1 MRRRTLYKSIESAL
15 PKELRSVKFPGKK
28 FQILGSHLSEKVLA
42 EREQQMQV
50 FVNEC
55 LSKEPILQ
63 LSEVKAFLCT
73 DAVNIRYEV

>member
-28 FQILGSHLSEKVLA
+28 FQILGSHLSEKGLE

-63 LSEVKAFLCT
+63 LSEVQAFLCT

>member
-1 MRRRTLYKSIESAL
+1 ML

-55 LSKEPILQ
+55 LSKEPVMQ
-63 LSEVKAFLCT
+63 LSEVKAFLCA
-73 DAVNIRYEV
+73 DAVNVRYEV

>member
-1 MRRRTLYKSIESAL
+1 MGCRTLYKSIESTL
-15 PKELRSVKFPGKK
+15 PKEQRSVKFPGKK

-55 LSKEPILQ
+55 LSKEPVMQ
-63 LSEVKAFLCT
+63 LSEVKAFLCA
-73 DAVNIRYEV
+73 DAVNVRYEV